1 MTIHRGD
8 NRLTNPGE
16 GIGDAGCGAGPRKGV
31 RRDGEPFPCQSDITV
46 GPYKASIAL
55 DTGEATIVYGYA
67 GSQANSWESFDDGW
81 DWLVSDAGE
90 LLAKRPTL
98 TEEERDARNL
108 LRANKRAIVAL
119 RRYCVRN
126 ELQKMLTLT
135 YAVEVWDRSAVKR
148 DMNALFVRWRR
159 LKGGNAFP
167 YAYVLEL
174 HPSGHGLHV
183 HVAVPL
189 RYIDKH
195 WLQETWGHGIVHYRD
210 PKPLRERNSRERSRR
225 LSGYLAKYV
234 SKDLSSDH
242 VAYEQRY
249 SVAQNFNVEVKRRT
263 FKTLVEAKTWILLF
277 RDERFDEVW
286 SYADDE
292 KWDGPPVWVFRSPG
306 KLEGR

>member
-1 MTIHRGD
+1 MVDLMGNNKEAFSDEDNGD
-8 NRLTNPGE
+8 GGCGE
-16 GIGDAGCGAGPRKGV
+16 GPRQGA
-31 RRDGEPFPCQSDITV
+31 RRDGGPFPCQSDITV
-46 GPYKASIAL
+46 GPYKASIAI
-55 DTGEATIVYGYA
+55 DTGEATIVYGHSGPRA
-67 GSQANSWESFDDGW
+67 SSWESFDDGW

-90 LLAKRPTL
+90 LLAKRPSL
-98 TEEERDARNL
+98 TEEEREARNL
-108 LRANKRAIVAL
+108 ERANKRAIVAL

-126 ELQKMLTLT
+126 DLQKMLTLT
-135 YAVEVWDRSAVKR
+135 YAEESWDRAAVKR
-148 DMNALFVRWRR
+148 DMNLLFVRWRR
-159 LKGGNAFP
+159 LKGGGAFP

-234 SKDLSSDH
+234 SKDMSSDH

-249 SVAQNFNVEVKRRT
+249 SVAQGFNFEVKRSS
-263 FKTLVEAKTWILLF
+263 FNTLVEARAWILLF
-277 RDERFDEVW
+277 RGEHFNEVW

-292 KWDGPPVWVFRSPG
+292 NWDGPPVWVFRSPG

>member
-1 MTIHRGD
+1 MTNQGSDSNEINAGS
-8 NRLTNPGE
+8 GE
-16 GIGDAGCGAGPRKGV
+16 GSGGRGGGPREGV
-31 RRDGEPFPCQSDITV
+31 RRDGGPFPCQSDRTV
-46 GPYKASIAL
+46 GPYRALVAL
-55 DTGEATIVYGYA
+55 DTGEATIIYNFMGT
-67 GSQANSWESFDDGW
+67 QANSWESFDDGW
-81 DWLVSDAGE
+81 DWLVSSDGE
-90 LLAKRPTL
+90 LLAKRPSL
-98 TEEERDARNL
+98 TDQELEAKNL
-108 LRANKRAIVAL
+108 ERANKRAIVAL

-135 YAVEVWDRSAVKR
+135 YAQANWDRTAVKK

-159 LKGGNAFP
+159 LKGGKAFP

-174 HPSGHGLHV
+174 HPSGHGIHV

-249 SVAQNFNVEVKRRT
+249 SVAQHFNVEIERQS
-263 FKTLVEAKTWILLF
+263 FKTLVEAKAWILLF
-277 RDERFDEVW
+277 RGERFDEVW
-286 SYADDE
+286 SYTDDE
-292 KWDGPPVWVFRSPG
+292 NWDGPPVWVFRSPG
-306 KLEGR
+306 ESEGR